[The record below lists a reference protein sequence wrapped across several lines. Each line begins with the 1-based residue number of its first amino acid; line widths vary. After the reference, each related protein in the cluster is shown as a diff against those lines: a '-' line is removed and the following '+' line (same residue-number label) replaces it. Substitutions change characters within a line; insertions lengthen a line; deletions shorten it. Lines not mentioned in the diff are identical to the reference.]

1 MNTLH
6 ILSIGLGGFVG
17 SVARYA
23 IGYLIDSRG
32 DGSFP
37 YGILV
42 VNLVGCLLFGLMSG
56 VVESRE
62 MFTEEVRALIFIG
75 LLGSFTTFSTFSS
88 DSLKML
94 SEGDF
99 LGGFLN
105 IGLSLVLG
113 LVFIWLGYLISTK
126 I

>member
-6 ILSIGLGGFVG
+6 ILTIGLGGFVG

-23 IGYLIDSRG
+23 IAYLIDSRS

-37 YGILV
+37 YGILA
-42 VNLVGCLLFGLMSG
+42 VNLLGCLIFGLMSG
-56 VVESRE
+56 VVESRD
-62 MFTEEVRALIFIG
+62 MFSEEVRALIFIG

-94 SEGDF
+94 SDGNF
-99 LGGFLN
+99 LGAFLN

-113 LVFIWLGYLISTK
+113 LLFIWLGYLVSTK